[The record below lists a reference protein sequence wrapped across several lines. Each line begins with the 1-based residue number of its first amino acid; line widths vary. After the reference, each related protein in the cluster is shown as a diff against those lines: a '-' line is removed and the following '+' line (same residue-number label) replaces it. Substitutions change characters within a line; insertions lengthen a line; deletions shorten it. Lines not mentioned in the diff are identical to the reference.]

1 MNQFEKYKDIVL
13 SEYAKGNIVYLDIE
27 GTKTIPLKDFVSQP
41 IEGILYDLN
50 RLEENIIVDVL
61 ESQKW
66 INDYALVKLE
76 RHLYEENQEIK
87 KRLDSII
94 DKLKNVHPT

>member
-50 RLEENIIVDVL
+50 RSEEVILTFI
-61 ESQKW
+61 EEKKW
-66 INDYALVKLE
+66 VNDYALVKLV

>member
-66 INDYALVKLE
+66 INDYALVKLV